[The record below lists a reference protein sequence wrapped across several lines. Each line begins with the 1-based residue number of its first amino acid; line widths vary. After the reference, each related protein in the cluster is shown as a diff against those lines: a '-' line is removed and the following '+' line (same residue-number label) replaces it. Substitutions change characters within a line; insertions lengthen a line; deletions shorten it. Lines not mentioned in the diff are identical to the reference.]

1 MARRSMAGQLNMFDF
16 WDNLVQPEDG
26 AEVQMVSLIPEE
38 EPKQKSGEDVD
49 EEAAQEEQ
57 VAQKVTLPETEN
69 FAKVD
74 AGIDEAMG
82 AGAERAQMEEAKVQ
96 EEALPETVETVAAGT
111 TGMDLKPEEKNVQ
124 EAPVTDV
131 TGKAS
136 EAEGVEADF
145 KQEEAVP
152 EKKVQEELVTQ
163 KVTLPEEEK
172 SENNDAETLSVDKEK
187 ISRLPETAP
196 VMQKQVLNPDGSIK
210 AEVAYYNY
218 NKVCVK
224 RENEPAEWREF
235 DNSKEAVDYYIEE
248 MLKLQPGNGFE
259 DKGEDDE

>member
-38 EPKQKSGEDVD
+38 EPKQERAEEVD
-49 EEAAQEEQ
+49 E
-57 VAQKVTLPETEN
+57 
-69 FAKVD
+69 
-74 AGIDEAMG
+74 
-82 AGAERAQMEEAKVQ
+82 AEV
-96 EEALPETVETVAAGT
+96 
-111 TGMDLKPEEKNVQ
+111 
-124 EAPVTDV
+124 
-131 TGKAS
+131 
-136 EAEGVEADF
+136 VEADF

-172 SENNDAETLSVDKEK
+172 SENNDAETLSVDKES
-187 ISRLPETAP
+187 ISRLPENLESEAIP

-224 RENEPAEWREF
+224 RENKPAEWRGF

-248 MLKLQPGNGFE
+248 MLKLQPENGFE
-259 DKGEDDE
+259 DKGEEDE

>member
-26 AEVQMVSLIPEE
+26 TEVQMVSLIPEE
-38 EPKQKSGEDVD
+38 EPKQERAEKTEQ
-49 EEAAQEEQ
+49 EAV
-57 VAQKVTLPETEN
+57 VAQKEV
-69 FAKVD
+69 
-74 AGIDEAMG
+74 
-82 AGAERAQMEEAKVQ
+82 
-96 EEALPETVETVAAGT
+96 LPETVETVAAGT
-111 TGMDLKPEEKNVQ
+111 TGMDLKPEETVQ
-124 EAPVTDV
+124 E
-131 TGKAS
+131 
-136 EAEGVEADF
+136 
-145 KQEEAVP
+145 KQ
-152 EKKVQEELVTQ
+152 VQEEPVAQ
-163 KVTLPEEEK
+163 KAILPE
-172 SENNDAETLSVDKEK
+172 AV
-187 ISRLPETAP
+187 P

-248 MLKLQPGNGFE
+248 MLKLQPENGFE